1 MIRSSLLSS
10 KVFVVNTTTRRPI
23 LLRPLVLPHHEGV
36 TQLST
41 VTFDNGVIHR
51 ERGGIST
58 SSLLLR
64 CSSSNSRRS
73 ITSSSLTIT
82 PHTPTSLSSLNAA
95 RPHPTK
101 LIFGQTFSP
110 HMLLIQYDKYNYGWQ
125 TPSIVPY
132 GNIHISPAASAL
144 HYGMECFE
152 GMKAYRALSPSSNNS
167 TNNNND
173 NSTNDENVVDD
184 LRLFRPE
191 KNMERLRNSMTR
203 LGMPGTN
210 FNTHEV
216 IECIK
221 QLVRLGK

>member
-1 MIRSSLLSS
+1 
-10 KVFVVNTTTRRPI
+10 
-23 LLRPLVLPHHEGV
+23 
-36 TQLST
+36 
-41 VTFDNGVIHR
+41 
-51 ERGGIST
+51 
-58 SSLLLR
+58 
-64 CSSSNSRRS
+64 
-73 ITSSSLTIT
+73 
-82 PHTPTSLSSLNAA
+82 
-95 RPHPTK
+95 
-101 LIFGQTFSP
+101 
-110 HMLLIQYDKYNYGWQ
+110 MLLIQYDKYNYGWQ

>member
-23 LLRPLVLPHHEGV
+23 LLRPLALPQHEGV

-41 VTFDNGVIHR
+41 VTFDNGIIHR
-51 ERGGIST
+51 ERVGIS
-58 SSLLLR
+58 SSLLHH
-64 CSSSNSRRS
+64 CSSNSRRS
-73 ITSSSLTIT
+73 ITSSSLSIT
-82 PHTPTSLSSLNAA
+82 PHTPTSLSTLNAA

-101 LIFGQTFSP
+101 LLFGQTFSP
-110 HMLLIQYDKYNYGWQ
+110 HMLLIHYENKAWQ

-132 GNIHISPAASAL
+132 GNINISPAASAL

-152 GMKAYRALSPSSNNS
+152 GMKAYRALSPSSS
-167 TNNNND
+167 SSNNNNN
-173 NSTNDENVVDD
+173 NSINNTEDENVVDD

-210 FNTHEV
+210 FNTNEV

-221 QLVRLGK
+221 ELVRLGK